1 MSAIL
6 KAAIGLAVLVILA
19 RLTATVLEIMVV
31 PGAGLRLVLVGGL
44 LAVVL
49 GALWALAR
57 AVPRSQRHP

>member
-1 MSAIL
+1 MSAIW

-19 RLTATVLEIMVV
+19 RLAATVLEIMVV
-31 PGAGLRLVLVGGL
+31 PGAGLRVVLVGGL

-57 AVPRSQRHP
+57 AVPRSRRHP